1 MQNEV
6 FNGSRFWNY
15 FKYDAT
21 QMVRNHMRAAIGI
34 GLSGLIVYVI
44 VVGFCLLFNGEWTGP
59 GIKARFMVFYAAS
72 VILQLYQTRTYG
84 YLTEKRKGSAWLM
97 LPAST
102 FEKWLS
108 MILMTLIVIPVLFL
122 VVSLTTDALVA
133 ALDPTVGNSLL
144 YSFSHGMRD
153 ISGQLINI
161 NGEYNTSWS
170 VHFLLPSMIV
180 AFCANYLFFLLC
192 GILFKKHK
200 ILSAFV
206 IIFVVSSLFSI
217 VASLLDINTNVEV
230 NDFAEAELFI
240 RSIFNTV
247 TWVSGLI
254 AVGLAG
260 GIFYRLK
267 TLKH

>member
-59 GIKARFMVFYAAS
+59 GIKARFMVFYVAS

-153 ISGQLINI
+153 IS
-161 NGEYNTSWS
+161 
-170 VHFLLPSMIV
+170 
-180 AFCANYLFFLLC
+180 
-192 GILFKKHK
+192 
-200 ILSAFV
+200 
-206 IIFVVSSLFSI
+206 
-217 VASLLDINTNVEV
+217 
-230 NDFAEAELFI
+230 
-240 RSIFNTV
+240 
-247 TWVSGLI
+247 
-254 AVGLAG
+254 
-260 GIFYRLK
+260 
-267 TLKH
+267 

>member
-34 GLSGLIVYVI
+34 GLSGLILYVI
-44 VVGFCLLFNGEWTGP
+44 WVGFCLLFQGQWTGP
-59 GIKARFMVFYAAS
+59 TIKGRFMVFYVAGI
-72 VILQLYQTRTYG
+72 ILQLYQTRTYG
-84 YLTEKRKGSAWLM
+84 YLTEKRKGSTWLM

-108 MILMTLIVIPVLFL
+108 MILMTLIVIPILFL
-122 VVSLTTDALVA
+122 VVYLGTDTLVA

-144 YSFSHGMRD
+144 YSFGHGMRD
-153 ISGQLINI
+153 LSGQLVNI
-161 NGEYNTSWS
+161 NGEYATSWS
-170 VHFLLPSMIV
+170 VTYFLPSLIV

-192 GILFKKHK
+192 GLLFKKHK
-200 ILSAFV
+200 ILGAFV

-217 VASLLDINTNVEV
+217 VASMLDIDTHVEI

-240 RSIFNTV
+240 RSVLNTV
-247 TWVSGLI
+247 TWISGLI

>member
-21 QMVRNHMRAAIGI
+21 QMLRNHMRAAIGI

-44 VVGFCLLFNGEWTGP
+44 VVGFCLLFNGECY
-59 GIKARFMVFYAAS
+59 VAS